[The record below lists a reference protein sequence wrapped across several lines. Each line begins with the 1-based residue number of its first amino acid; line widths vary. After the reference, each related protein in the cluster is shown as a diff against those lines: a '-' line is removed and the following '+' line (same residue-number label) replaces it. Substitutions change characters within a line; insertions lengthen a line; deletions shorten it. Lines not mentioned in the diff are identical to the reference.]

1 MSTPAPGHRRSAPAP
16 PGPGATLG
24 LRHVA
29 MGRFGHRHSPW
40 AIGRPLIRR
49 TARRL
54 RSATRLGAGG
64 GHTDTMK
71 LIIFGASGL
80 LGARLV
86 TEALD
91 RGHEVTAVARDLS
104 RLDDRDGRVR
114 TASADAT
121 DPDSVAAVVGGHD
134 VAVSAVTQHQ
144 APEML
149 VHAARALLEGL
160 ARASVPRLISVGG
173 AGSLQVAPG
182 QRLVDTPDFHE
193 EWKPEALAGAD
204 ALEVF
209 RQADADTPV
218 EWSFISPGAL
228 LAPGER
234 TGRYRLGG
242 DQLLVDE
249 DGRSHISM
257 EDFAVAILDEVEN
270 GAHPRR
276 RFTAA
281 Y

>member
-1 MSTPAPGHRRSAPAP
+1 ME
-16 PGPGATLG
+16 
-24 LRHVA
+24 
-29 MGRFGHRHSPW
+29 
-40 AIGRPLIRR
+40 
-49 TARRL
+49 
-54 RSATRLGAGG
+54 
-64 GHTDTMK
+64 

-80 LGARLV
+80 LGTRLV

-91 RGHEVTAVARDLS
+91 RGHDVTAVARDAS

-121 DPDSVAAVVGGHD
+121 DAGSVAAVAAGHD
-134 VAVSAVTQHQ
+134 VAISAVTQHE
-144 APEML
+144 APQMM
-149 VHAARALLEGL
+149 VDAARALLEGL
-160 ARASVPRLISVGG
+160 ASAGVPRLISVGG
-173 AGSLQVAPG
+173 AGSLEVEPG
-182 QRLVDTPDFHE
+182 KRLVDTPDFHE
-193 EWKPEALAGAD
+193 EWKPEALAAAD

-209 RQADADTPV
+209 RQSDASV

-234 TGRYRLGG
+234 TGDYRLGG
-242 DQLLVDE
+242 DRLLVAN

-257 EDFAVAILDEVEN
+257 EDFAVAILDEAEQPK
-270 GAHPRR
+270 HPRQ

>member
-1 MSTPAPGHRRSAPAP
+1 
-16 PGPGATLG
+16 
-24 LRHVA
+24 
-29 MGRFGHRHSPW
+29 
-40 AIGRPLIRR
+40 
-49 TARRL
+49 
-54 RSATRLGAGG
+54 
-64 GHTDTMK
+64 MK

-80 LGARLV
+80 LGTRLV
-86 TEALD
+86 AEALD
-91 RGHEVTAVARDLS
+91 RGHDLTAVARDGS

-121 DPDSVAAVVGGHD
+121 DPDSVAAVAGGHD
-134 VAVSAVTQHQ
+134 AAVSAVTQHQ

-149 VHAARALLEGL
+149 VDAARGLLEGL
-160 ARASVPRLISVGG
+160 ARAAVPRLIAVGG
-173 AGSLQVAPG
+173 AGSLDVAPG
-182 QRLVDTPDFHE
+182 KRLVDTPDFHE
-193 EWKPEALAGAD
+193 EWKPEALAAAD

-209 RQADADTPV
+209 RQADGDTPV

-242 DQLLVDE
+242 DRLLVAE

-257 EDFAVAILDEVEN
+257 EDFAVAILDEVEEPK
-270 GAHPRR
+270 HPRQ

>member
-1 MSTPAPGHRRSAPAP
+1 
-16 PGPGATLG
+16 
-24 LRHVA
+24 
-29 MGRFGHRHSPW
+29 
-40 AIGRPLIRR
+40 
-49 TARRL
+49 
-54 RSATRLGAGG
+54 
-64 GHTDTMK
+64 MK
-71 LIIFGASGL
+71 LIVFGASGL
-80 LGARLV
+80 LGTRLV
-86 TEALD
+86 SEALG
-91 RGHEVTAVARDLS
+91 RGHEVTAVARDAS
-104 RLDDRDGRVR
+104 RVDDRDGRVS

-121 DPDSVAAVVGGHD
+121 DPAAVAAVAGGHD

-144 APEML
+144 APEVL
-149 VHAARALLEGL
+149 ADAARGLLDGL
-160 ARASVPRLISVGG
+160 ARAGVPRLISVGG
-173 AGSLQVAPG
+173 AGSLEVGPG

-193 EWKPEALAGAD
+193 EWKPEALAAAD

-209 RQADADTPV
+209 RRSDADTPV

-242 DQLLVDE
+242 DRLLVAA

-257 EDFAVAILDEVEN
+257 EDFAVAILDEAEN
-270 GAHPRR
+270 PRHPRQ